1 MQHLLDQ
8 RLLATD
14 VNKEAGEKT
23 IEPAHEALLRQWG
36 LLHDWLTEDA
46 GLLAVLEGIKR
57 ASRDWAANKRDRA
70 WLAHAADRLA
80 AAERLS
86 ARPDLAANL
95 APTDRA
101 YIAACREAEASAKR
115 GKRLLQ
121 AATYA
126 LLIGIIAG
134 LVGWINQ
141 SYVAEQWRWY
151 TVTRPYMQAQVRPHV
166 LSPADEQA
174 LKTKDTF
181 RECASEQGKDYCPE
195 MVVVPAGSFMMG
207 SPPTEKGRY
216 ASEGPQHI
224 VTIGKPFAVAKFE
237 LTFDE
242 WDTCVTYGDCPE
254 DVSDGGWDRGQQPAI
269 NVTWDDAQ
277 RYVAWLSKMTGKP
290 YRLLTEAEYEY
301 ATRAE
306 TQTAY
311 PWGDDIGKNNANCNG
326 CGSKWDNRQTA
337 PVGSFKPNAFG
348 LYDMVGNV
356 WQWVEDCFHNNY
368 NGAPTDGSAWI
379 EGGNCK
385 FRVVRGGAWDFS
397 ADLLRSAL
405 RYRYAAGGRS
415 YYLGFRVGR
424 TLIAP

>member
-1 MQHLLDQ
+1 MPDNSKN
-8 RLLATD
+8 D
-14 VNKEAGEKT
+14 
-23 IEPAHEALLRQWG
+23 ALLMG
-36 LLHDWLTEDA
+36 AALTQAE
-46 GLLAVLEGIKR
+46 
-57 ASRDWAANKRDRA
+57 A
-70 WLAHAADRLA
+70 WLAKRREDLSGVDRDFIDQSA
-80 AAERLS
+80 WRERK
-86 ARPDLAANL
+86 ARA
-95 APTDRA
+95 RA
-101 YIAACREAEASAKR
+101 RRVQILVYV
-115 GKRLLQ
+115 LLVGII
-121 AATYA
+121 
-126 LLIGIIAG
+126 LGLIG
-134 LVGWINQ
+134 VINEA
-141 SYVAEQWRWY
+141 YVKEQWRWY

-166 LSPADEQA
+166 LPAAAEQA

-181 RECASEQGKDYCPE
+181 KECASEQGKDYCPE

-277 RYVAWLSKMTGKP
+277 RYVAWLSKTTGKP

-356 WQWVEDCFHNNY
+356 WEWVEDCFHNNY
-368 NGAPTDGSAWI
+368 NGAPTDGSGRAI
-379 EGGNCK
+379 NGN
-385 FRVVRGGAWDFS
+385 
-397 ADLLRSAL
+397 
-405 RYRYAAGGRS
+405 
-415 YYLGFRVGR
+415 
-424 TLIAP
+424 T